1 MSEKNTQL
9 NHSDNIDELIR
20 KRLLSK
26 DPEERLK
33 LFNKILKVLRTNW
46 VYLVG
51 WSGFDAWGRY
61 YVSHDRRKCVYIAEN
76 ERLEP
81 PVRTVKVIEF
91 SDPSELAN
99 YIWIEHKGTIPFK
112 KIAERIK
119 DVFGVDV
126 KMTER
131 NLYIWI
137 MFGEANE
144 SDP

>member
-1 MSEKNTQL
+1 MSEKTQV
-9 NHSDNIDELIR
+9 DIDELIR
-20 KRLLSK
+20 KRQLTTNP
-26 DPEERLK
+26 DEELK
-33 LFNKILKVLRTNW
+33 LFNKILKELKTHW
-46 VYLVG
+46 ISLIG

-61 YVSHDRRKCVYIAEN
+61 YVSHDRRKCIYIAEN

-112 KIAERIK
+112 RIAERVK

-131 NLYIWI
+131 NLLIKI
-137 MFGEANE
+137 MFGEGSE